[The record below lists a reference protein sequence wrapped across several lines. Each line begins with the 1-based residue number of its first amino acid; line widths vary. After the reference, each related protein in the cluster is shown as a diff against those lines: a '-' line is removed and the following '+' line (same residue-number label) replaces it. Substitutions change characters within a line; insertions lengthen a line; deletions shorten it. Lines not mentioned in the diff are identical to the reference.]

1 MTKPKPEKKNTTVVM
16 LPEDTKVEDIPSII
30 SKLPTAENVTVYV
43 GPVKVVDEVTP
54 EDIDENLP
62 TAEDLTEKIDDAKT
76 SNDTV
81 KERVLSA
88 PH

>member
-1 MTKPKPEKKNTTVVM
+1 M

-30 SKLPTAENVTVYV
+30 SKLPTTENVTVYV

-54 EDIDENLP
+54 EDIEENLP

-81 KERVLSA
+81 KE
-88 PH
+88 